1 MGFWFQILF
10 SLNYNM
16 PESELK
22 SHSYKCKHRRIFMI
36 SSEYPFLGFIL
47 DSLHEIQKCR
57 LMRYHKMQHCVQFSA
72 PLPNNRTF
80 SSYVTGSLYP
90 LVTLTLLCNFL
101 TSLAGDCYSYFL
113 GVYKIHVTDYK
124 WQFTFLWLISST

>member
-22 SHSYKCKHRRIFMI
+22 SHSYKCKHQRIFMI

-101 TSLAGDCYSYFL
+101 THLLVTVTPIFLVSIKSMWQTINDSLPFFD
-113 GVYKIHVTDYK
+113 
-124 WQFTFLWLISST
+124 